1 MAGQRMKRHVFA
13 ATLVMSATVV
23 IAGCAG
29 GLGSKRYGCSGLP
42 SHPLCLSTSEV
53 YELTNQPGPPPA
65 ERALTKERGR

>member
-1 MAGQRMKRHVFA
+1 MKRHVFA

-42 SHPLCLSTSEV
+42 SHALCLSTAEV
-53 YELTNQPGPPPA
+53 YELTNRAGPPPA
-65 ERALTKERGR
+65 ELPLSKERGR

>member
-1 MAGQRMKRHVFA
+1 MRA
-13 ATLVMSATVV
+13 ATLALALVFLVGLS
-23 IAGCAG
+23 GCAG